1 MKMKRIV
8 VLATVAVITVGCFQG
23 SKSEIGPRET
33 LETFYRCICDGNF
46 EGAENL
52 CHKEEMNG
60 YLQNI
65 RTAWEKSDITVTAIA
80 SDILSEMTVEVTSVQ
95 KNGQSRTIFYE
106 LVTERR
112 IKEKI
117 ATLKKEEG
125 AWKIAQITDRN

>member
-1 MKMKRIV
+1 M
-8 VLATVAVITVGCFQG
+8 
-23 SKSEIGPRET
+23 S
-33 LETFYRCICDGNF
+33 
-46 EGAENL
+46 
-52 CHKEEMNG
+52 G
-60 YLQNI
+60 YLEGF
-65 RTAWEKSDITVTAIA
+65 RSAWDSAGEGITDIA

>member
-1 MKMKRIV
+1 MKIV
-8 VLATVAVITVGCFQG
+8 SSLVLFAVLLTGCIQN
-23 SKSEIGPRET
+23 KNAELGPEDT
-33 LETFYRCICDGNF
+33 MQAFYKALCSGEF
-46 EGAENL
+46 KQAENFCNTL
-52 CHKEEMNG
+52 DMSG
-60 YLQNI
+60 YLEGF
-65 RTAWEKSDITVTAIA
+65 RSAWDSAGEGITDIA